1 MCFCQKRP
9 CAENLDTNKFFL
21 FFKNINN
28 PRQNLRQGNKLL
40 TLFDQGEGGG
50 GGGGVDLRPIVFNQG
65 KTNPFQTAISRE
77 VTEIPKMGHILE
89 ELNFRPFFEQV
100 NPSRISGESF
110 GADLPPT
117 PGS

>member
-1 MCFCQKRP
+1 M
-9 CAENLDTNKFFL
+9 
-21 FFKNINN
+21 
-28 PRQNLRQGNKLL
+28 RQGNKLL
-40 TLFDQGEGGG
+40 TLFDQGEGE
-50 GGGGVDLRPIVFNQG
+50 GGVDLRPIVFNQG

-89 ELNFRPFFEQV
+89 ERNFMPFFEQV

-117 PGS
+117 PRS